1 MSYLI
6 DPESKTNTERNTNTW
21 KTKHTALT
29 AAILGGVVPLVLIAI
44 LVTICYRRHK
54 RFKPPKV
61 SDVMYKV

>member
-6 DPESKTNTERNTNTW
+6 DPERKTNTW

-29 AAILGGVVPLVLIAI
+29 AAILGGVVSLVLIAI

-54 RFKPPKV
+54 HFKPPKV
-61 SDVMYKV
+61 SHVMCNDLDATAQ